1 MMEAGNMKIES
12 ADGREGYLIWCGGDR
27 YVFRIYT
34 NAPEEFVDY
43 DLRHSDMRVKIV
55 DSDAFFY
62 TDGDYAKIDHVPKTL
77 GIKVDSK

>member
-1 MMEAGNMKIES
+1 MKIES

-34 NAPEEFVDY
+34 AAPDEFVDY
-43 DLRHSDMRVKIV
+43 DICHTDMRVKII

-62 TDGDYAKIDHVPKTL
+62 TDGVEARVDHAPATL
-77 GIKVDSK
+77 GI

>member
-1 MMEAGNMKIES
+1 MKIES

-34 NAPEEFVDY
+34 DAPRDFVDY
-43 DLRHSDMRVKIV
+43 DLRHSDMKIKIV

-62 TDGDYAKIDHVPKTL
+62 SDEKGDCIDHAPDTL
-77 GIKVDSK
+77 GIKHGDV